1 MKKRRNKK
9 RIIIA
14 AVIVYLAVIGIVA
27 VWESG
32 RQKPANPDTAAA
44 QEEASKSTY
53 AVLAENRLPGQH
65 HTKSLCKSPII
76 IQTFAEAL

>member
-1 MKKRRNKK
+1 MTQATQAVPT
-9 RIIIA
+9 A
-14 AVIVYLAVIGIVA
+14 A
-27 VWESG
+27 
-32 RQKPANPDTAAA
+32 TAA

-65 HTKSLCKSPII
+65 HTKNPPGKSPII